1 MRLRDRWTSSLGYS
15 YRFGGTAPLPS
26 PIFNE
31 DKGMELEIQRMM
43 QNLPVQNKQR
53 DRQKQLPAAEQ
64 GSETQRPKETAETL
78 LKKLQ
83 TYSKEEVE
91 QYLNKMFKSNL
102 LFNRK
107 LKFQVNRE
115 LNQVIVKVI
124 DRSTDEVIR
133 EIPPE
138 EIQRLEAKL
147 KEAIGLLIDEQI

>member
-1 MRLRDRWTSSLGYS
+1 
-15 YRFGGTAPLPS
+15 
-26 PIFNE
+26 
-31 DKGMELEIQRMM
+31 MELEIQRMM

-53 DRQKQLPAAEQ
+53 TRQENLSAAEQ
-64 GSETQRPKETAETL
+64 GSETQRPKETAQNF

-83 TYSKEEVE
+83 SYSKEEVE

-107 LKFQVNRE
+107 LKFSVNRQ

>member
-1 MRLRDRWTSSLGYS
+1 
-15 YRFGGTAPLPS
+15 
-26 PIFNE
+26 
-31 DKGMELEIQRMM
+31 MELEIQRMM

-53 DRQKQLPAAEQ
+53 NRQKKLSAAEQ
-64 GSETQRPKETAETL
+64 GSETQRPKETAENL
-78 LKKLQ
+78 LKKIQ
-83 TYSKEEVE
+83 SYSKEEVE
-91 QYLNKMFKSNL
+91 QYLNKLFKSNL

-107 LKFQVNRE
+107 LKLSVNRE

-124 DRSTDEVIR
+124 DRSTDEVVR

>member
-1 MRLRDRWTSSLGYS
+1 
-15 YRFGGTAPLPS
+15 
-26 PIFNE
+26 
-31 DKGMELEIQRMM
+31 MELEIQRMM
-43 QNLPVQNKQR
+43 HSLPVQNKQR
-53 DRQKQLPAAEQ
+53 TRQENLSAAEQ
-64 GSETQRPKETAETL
+64 GSDTQRPKETARNF

-83 TYSKEEVE
+83 SYSKEEVE

-107 LKFQVNRE
+107 LKFSVNRQ